1 MASSHSSAKG
11 GSAKGSKGG
20 GGSVKITKTMP
31 RQTSSIDDT
40 IISLRKA
47 VFNDDG
53 SDKNVCETLGA
64 FMKYDKNGL
73 DLDIGFSPKLDKKE
87 LKWAFELVK
96 ENMEE
101 RYDASGY
108 GWDDED
114 KMRELSEN
122 GARFLVVREW
132 PEDDSAQKGE
142 LAAFCHWRF
151 RCVFF
156 TSLNISHVLCLIIV
170 FFALLTNLSTFS
182 CALQRAR

>member
-1 MASSHSSAKG
+1 MASSHSSSKG
-11 GSAKGSKGG
+11 GSSKSKGG
-20 GGSVKITKTMP
+20 SGSVKIVKSVP
-31 RQTSSIDDT
+31 RQTSKIDDT
-40 IISLRKA
+40 IIALRKA

-53 SDKNVCETLGA
+53 SDKNVCESLGA
-64 FMKYDKNGL
+64 FMKYNKNGL
-73 DLDIGFSPKLDKKE
+73 DLDIGFSPKLAKKE
-87 LKWAFELVK
+87 LEWAFELVK

-132 PEDDSAQKGE
+132 PEDDSADKGE

-151 RCVFF
+151 RYVPF
-156 TSLNISHVLCLIIV
+156 
-170 FFALLTNLSTFS
+170 
-182 CALQRAR
+182 